1 MTVKDELRG
10 RFNSLSPALQRIAK
24 YVLDHPNE
32 VVTSSMR
39 TVGISADARP
49 ATLVR
54 FAQQLGFAGWPELKQ
69 AIAQEMGLGRE
80 AYGDRARSLLER
92 ASEQGLAGEI
102 FQVHKANLEAT
113 ERHSRSG
120 LNDAAVLLEAAPNV
134 HVAGFRA
141 CFPIAFSF
149 VYVYRLFRNSVHLI
163 DGQGGSLEMQTRSM
177 TEEDALLVISFAPYS
192 REVLQVVEAGK
203 RAGCKVIA
211 ITDSDVSPLSLLA
224 DVTLLFSTQS
234 PSFFPSITSGMALTE
249 SLLELLVSRAG
260 KPVIDR
266 IERAEAHL
274 FESGAYVDAGGRSRG
289 S

>member
-24 YVLDHPNE
+24 YVLDHPTE

-102 FQVHKANLEAT
+102 FQVHKANLEFT
-113 ERHSRSG
+113 ERHSRRA
-120 LNDAAVLLEAAPNV
+120 LQDAAALLETAANV
-134 HVAGFRA
+134 HAAGFRA

-177 TEEDALLVISFAPYS
+177 TEGDALLVVSFAPYS

-211 ITDSDVSPLSLLA
+211 VTDSDASPLSLQA
-224 DVTLLFSTQS
+224 DATLLFSTQS

-260 KPVIDR
+260 QPVIDR
-266 IERAEAHL
+266 IESAEAHL
-274 FESGAYVDAGGRSRG
+274 FESGAYVDASRRGR
-289 S
+289 